1 MRPRP
6 SILAILAM
14 PALLVLAVALGC
26 APAGPRALVAG
37 EDACAYCRMTI
48 SDTRFGGEAIT
59 ATGRVLTFDA
69 IECMASW
76 ARSAPARDRQKLF
89 VMDMQR
95 PGTLVAADSAGFLLA
110 TTASS
115 PMGRSIVSLASTA
128 SAESARATLGGRVAT
143 WRDILADSSATVSH

>member
-1 MRPRP
+1 MRSRP
-6 SILAILAM
+6 SLLAM
-14 PALLVLAVALGC
+14 LGLAVALGC

-76 ARSAPARDRQKLF
+76 ARSAPAADRQKLF
-89 VMDMQR
+89 VMDMQH
-95 PGTLVAADSAGFLLA
+95 PGTLVAADSAGFLVG
-110 TTASS
+110 TTTST
-115 PMGRSIVSLASTA
+115 PMGRSIVSLATIA

-143 WRDILADSSATVSH
+143 WRDVLTDSLATVSH